1 MVLLNISS
9 TGNTSHL
16 YPGAAHLQQFHSWY
30 KQYHGYLATAVCVV
44 GIVANLL
51 NIVVL
56 TRKNMISSTNCILTG
71 LAVSDGLTMA
81 VYLPFALWFYVLN
94 GTEANPRRNN
104 VAAVRFMLFYAVS
117 SVLVH
122 TASIWLTV
130 VLAVFRFI
138 FIRFPY
144 RAELCSLTKAKL
156 SVLLTYFGTVVV
168 CVPNLVTLTTVEDG
182 PGVWI
187 VEFRTDTG
195 LSRFLHDFNFWVQ
208 AIVVK
213 LVPCVGLTML
223 SCLLVH
229 LMRRANRR
237 GRELTGAAASASAR
251 FPRSRH
257 RDLVPALK
265 QERAAKQDRKTQKTT
280 AMLLVIVLLFLVTE
294 FPQGVL
300 SILSG
305 LLPHFVTEIYVPLG
319 DVIDILTLVNNGI
332 NFLLYCAMSKQ
343 FRDTFLTIFR
353 LRRTSQ
359 D

>member
-1 MVLLNISS
+1 MALLNISS
-9 TGNTSHL
+9 AGNITGYL
-16 YPGAAHLQQFHSWY
+16 YPGAVHLQLFHAWY
-30 KQYHGYLATAVCVV
+30 KQYHGYLATAVCIV

-94 GTEANPRRNN
+94 GTEATPRRNN
-104 VAAVRFMLFYAVS
+104 LAAVRFMLFYAVS

-144 RAELCSLTKAKL
+144 RAGLCSLPKAKL

-168 CVPNLVTLTTVEDG
+168 CVPNLVTLTTVEDW

-187 VEFRTDTG
+187 VAFRLDTAV
-195 LSRFLHDFNFWVQ
+195 SRFLHDFNFWVQ

-237 GRELTGAAASASAR
+237 GRELTGTGAG
-251 FPRSRH
+251 RSQGI
-257 RDLVPALK
+257 PALK
-265 QERAAKQDRKTQKTT
+265 LDRAAKQDRKTQKTT

-305 LLPHFVTEIYVPLG
+305 LLPDFVNEIYVPLG

-353 LRRTSQ
+353 LRRAAQ
-359 D
+359 A